1 MSASM
6 GQDGGAIRGLNS
18 TSSSSSSRHA
28 AGLSQ
33 AVDQARQA
41 VQERAQGAGA
51 SYRQIS
57 QIIGQPLDS
66 DKLRKTRLGTEKMFS
81 YKGFENDEGEAVSDG
96 DEDDDVLMRRIVS
109 DTGDIKIN
117 TKVSIAWSVRIFLR
131 LLVFVMSVFMECDT
145 AVLCLCVMSVYFKTL
160 SNDLFS
166 IVFFS
171 YPRFRKAC

>member
-18 TSSSSSSRHA
+18 SSSTARHT

-33 AVDQARQA
+33 AVGQARQA

-117 TKVSIAWSVRIFLR
+117 TKVR
-131 LLVFVMSVFMECDT
+131 LDALWLSFERDPLV
-145 AVLCLCVMSVYFKTL
+145 
-160 SNDLFS
+160 
-166 IVFFS
+166 
-171 YPRFRKAC
+171 